1 MNIGALDR
9 KITIQ
14 AATLTQDAA
23 GEQVEAW
30 ATFATLY
37 AKKVR
42 KSANEAVTAEQ
53 MAVTKVETYQ
63 ARYKAGVTEKMQLV
77 DKGVTYNIRAVSEIG
92 RRAGLEITAEYN
104 G

>member
-9 KITIQ
+9 KLIIE

-30 ATFATLY
+30 TTFATLY
-37 AKKVR
+37 AKKAR
-42 KSANEAVTAEQ
+42 KSASEGVTAEQ
-53 MAVTKVETYQ
+53 KSVTRVEAYQ
-63 ARYKAGVTEKMQLV
+63 ARYKAGVTEKMRLI
-77 DKGVTYNIRAVSEIG
+77 DNGVTYNIIAVSEIG
-92 RRAGLEITAEYN
+92 RKAGLEITAEYN